1 MIKLIFA
8 LGALSPFMAHVY
20 EYNPAPGQFV
30 NEAPEYEDGDTYDDM
45 LSKAEEQ
52 LCGEATPGLVT
63 LGAFGGYII
72 FGFDHPV
79 ANVEGQAD
87 FKIYGNAITNGS
99 EPGIVSVSIDSN
111 GNGLP
116 DDPWYELRGSEYD
129 NPETISNFSIEY
141 FRPLA
146 DHTDVPDPEHSFVT
160 DAEYSRWVASDSTEG
175 YIYKTTAHDQ
185 PYWPLWLDASL
196 TTLNFK
202 GTRLPDN
209 GVDRNGKGTNYNIT
223 PFEWGYVDNIPNT
236 RLTGFDLGNAVDAD
250 GKPVNLSHADFFRVH
265 TAVRQNLGWL
275 GESST
280 EIAGAEDLHPDIS
293 PDDTGMNTVQSSS
306 PSWRLISTTFNG
318 VDVEVSESVILTIHR
333 PDGTVIT
340 TKNLTPGR
348 HHISVPETGI
358 LILHGNCRS
367 LKIMR

>member
-1 MIKLIFA
+1 MINLLFA

-63 LGAFGGYII
+63 LGAFGGYIV

-79 ANVEGQAD
+79 ANVEGQPD

-185 PYWPLWLDASL
+185 PYWPLWLDASQ

-209 GVDRNGKGTNYNIT
+209 GVDRNGKGTNYDIT
-223 PFEWGYVDNIPNT
+223 PFAWGYVDNIPNT
-236 RLTGFDLGNAVDAD
+236 RLTGLDLGNAVDAD

-280 EIAGAEDLHPDIS
+280 EIAGAEDLHPDIL
-293 PDDTGMNTVQSSS
+293 PDDTAITITKADTN
-306 PSWRLISTTFNG
+306 SWRLLSTTADG
-318 VDVEVSESVILTIHR
+318 IRVAVTDTVTLTLCR
-333 PDGTVIT
+333 PDGIIVALYRLSPGVH
-340 TKNLTPGR
+340 NLN
-348 HHISVPETGI
+348 VPESGVMILSGI
-358 LILHGNCRS
+358 SHMV
-367 LKIMR
+367 KFVK